1 MMMPRKKRR
10 AILLAV
16 IFVIIAIIVTILF
29 VLYNTTD
36 IFKSNK
42 MLFTKYAGQLLD
54 NIEVI
59 GNQENMAEMEERLH
73 NSKLVSETMAKL
85 QYSEAENIDFP
96 VNNVQMSIS
105 GQKEESTGYEY
116 ADIAIT
122 QNDETLLGLEYIEN
136 QDISGV
142 RLNGIKQ
149 YLSTNIQ
156 NDNEISEINNLANL
170 NIKDLIG
177 FTSEEIK
184 TLKDKYMQIIVND
197 IDSATYSK
205 QANMNLEIQ
214 GQNYNTNAYTVTITK
229 EQFNNMYIKLLENLK
244 EDEIVLSKIEN
255 IDNQINTYYNIIQS
269 NETSNIKQD
278 FVDKLETKI
287 TEIQNTNIGNNQRT
301 ITIYESNGVAISL
314 AIDTEENFIGLDVVN
329 MNGKIFINL
338 LGNKKTEED
347 EKENRFD
354 LKLEKTA
361 QTNNEEI
368 IITYTIVEE
377 GEETT
382 NEITANRKMENSQV
396 DNNIGVSRNVENNQ
410 LTISIEST
418 IEIINEF
425 EEKEEL
431 IENENNILLENLT
444 DEQKESV
451 ENTLEQN
458 ITKQIGQLTQVVS
471 LDSVKNMLV
480 NMDLMMPEIEN
491 LESEGITEV
500 ERNRFNSNL
509 QLFEGKNISKERIG
523 ELMNIAK
530 GNLEDI
536 RITQYKEQ
544 TSSSSDREPAEYK
557 LVINRDS
564 ENVELAEQFVEYIE
578 RGRDDNFSVKLE
590 YDETTGLVS
599 DVYIT
604 VNKE

>member
-96 VNNVQMSIS
+96 VNNVQMNIS

>member
-54 NIEVI
+54 NIEII

-96 VNNVQMSIS
+96 VNNVQMNIS

>member
-54 NIEVI
+54 NVEVI

-96 VNNVQMSIS
+96 VNNVQMNIS

-564 ENVELAEQFVEYIE
+564 ENVELAEQFVEYIK

>member
-96 VNNVQMSIS
+96 VNNVQMNIS

-396 DNNIGVSRNVENNQ
+396 DNNIGVSRNVGNNQ

>member
-96 VNNVQMSIS
+96 VNNVQMNIS

-255 IDNQINTYYNIIQS
+255 IDNQINIYYNIIQS

-564 ENVELAEQFVEYIE
+564 ENVELAEQFVEYIK

>member
-96 VNNVQMSIS
+96 VNNVQMNIS

-471 LDSVKNMLV
+471 FDSVKNMLV
-480 NMDLMMPEIEN
+480 NMDLMMAEIEN

-564 ENVELAEQFVEYIE
+564 ENVELAEQFVEYIK

>member
-96 VNNVQMSIS
+96 VNNVQMNIS

-396 DNNIGVSRNVENNQ
+396 DNNISVSRNVGNNQ

-418 IEIINEF
+418 IESINEF

-444 DEQKESV
+444 DEQKERV

-471 LDSVKNMLV
+471 FDSVKNMLV
-480 NMDLMMPEIEN
+480 NMDLMMAEIEN

-509 QLFEGKNISKERIG
+509 QLFEGENVSKERIG

-544 TSSSSDREPAEYK
+544 ISSSSDREPAEYK